1 MKETTGIIP
10 VRYASQ
16 RFPGKPLALILGKP
30 MIQWVY
36 EGAKQSTHLQNLI
49 IATDDRRI
57 YQACQEFG
65 ADVRMTSVHHVS
77 GTERVAEIA
86 RSLSSSYI
94 INIQG
99 DEPLIRAEMIDALI
113 AEMWDEDTPM
123 ATLAIKVT
131 DRSLLEDS
139 NTVKV
144 VTDTKGYALYFSRS
158 PIPSQPVDDFYQHI
172 GVYSYRRDFLL
183 EMCQWS
189 PSRLEQA
196 ERLEQLRVLEN
207 GHKIKV
213 IITHFPT
220 LSVDTP
226 EDIIRVERYF
236 AKDHHD

>member
-1 MKETTGIIP
+1 
-10 VRYASQ
+10 
-16 RFPGKPLALILGKP
+16 

-36 EGAKQSTHLQNLI
+36 ERAKQSTLLQNLV

-65 ADVRMTSVHHVS
+65 ADVRMTSAQHIS

-86 RSLSSSYI
+86 RSLSSSTI

-99 DEPLIRAEMIDALI
+99 DEPLVRAEMIDALI
-113 AEMWDEDTPM
+113 SAVGNENTPM
-123 ATLAIKVT
+123 ATLAIKVN
-131 DRSLLEDS
+131 DRSLLEDA

-158 PIPSQPVDDFYQHI
+158 PIPSQPADEFYQHV
-172 GVYSYRRDFLL
+172 GLYGYRRDFLL
-183 EMCQWS
+183 EMCQWL
-189 PSRLEQA
+189 PSRLEQE
-196 ERLEQLRVLEN
+196 ERLEQLRVLEK

-213 IITHFPT
+213 ILTPFPT

-226 EDIIRVERYF
+226 EDIIKVENYLT
-236 AKDHHD
+236 KDHHD